1 MTVFPILPHRCIF
14 DIFCCLQAGAR
25 QHLYAID
32 VVYLILRTY
41 YIASCINQ
49 TQDRCINQTQDRCIN
64 QTQDRCINQTQDRC
78 VINTYSK
85 QGRVFTFK
93 LPSAVSRSLLQD
105 PQKCSLIEVIK
116 PI

>member
-14 DIFCCLQAGAR
+14 DMFCCLQAGAR

-49 TQDRCINQTQDRCIN
+49 TQDRCFN